1 MIFGDKE
8 VAITRRIETANGRP
22 EGYLSFVFDKNPLI
36 PKSLDEAYVM
46 HLSAS
51 ARTEETSDLMLTTD
65 IDFSKFH
72 IFLVRKFLCEYR
84 RKFL

>member
-1 MIFGDKE
+1 MVFRDEEMAFTRRLEAANGWSESDLSLIFG
-8 VAITRRIETANGRP
+8 
-22 EGYLSFVFDKNPLI
+22 KNPLI
-36 PKSLDEAYVM
+36 PKSLHKTYVM
-46 HLSAS
+46 HLSAP

-72 IFLVRKFLCEYR
+72 IFLIWQFLCEYR